1 MAHIPLPDG
10 LPGISGPLRAY
21 PDTAQHLLGLAQT
34 LLRGPSSL
42 TPAEREMI
50 ATYVSNGNECRF
62 CTQSH
67 AAAARELYGDEREVV
82 AQTLMDKDAAPISD
96 KLKALLTI
104 ADKTR
109 RDGRL
114 VTAEDAQRARDAG
127 ADDEAMHRAVL
138 IAAAFCMYNRY
149 VEGLGTWASDDA
161 ADYEANGRRAC
172 PSRLR
177 ERRPLSASKRH
188 EI

>member
-1 MAHIPLPDG
+1 MAHISLPEG

-21 PDTAQHLLGLAQT
+21 PGTAQHLLGLAQT

-67 AAAARELYGDEREVV
+67 AAAARELYGSERDVV
-82 AQTLMDKDAAPISD
+82 AQTLADRQAAPISD
-96 KLKALLTI
+96 KLRALLEI

-114 VTAEDAQRARDAG
+114 VTAEDAQKARDAG
-127 ADDEAMHRAVL
+127 ADDEALHTTVL
-138 IAAAFCMYNRY
+138 IAAAFCMFNRY
-149 VEGLGTWASDDA
+149 VDGLATWASDDP
-161 ADYEANGRRAC
+161 ADYTAMGIHLAAQGYGNAAR
-172 PSRLR
+172 
-177 ERRPLSASKRH
+177 
-188 EI
+188 

>member
-1 MAHIPLPDG
+1 MAHISLPEG

-42 TPAEREMI
+42 TAAEREMI

-67 AAAARELYGDEREVV
+67 AAAARELYGAECDVV
-82 AQTLMDKDAAPISD
+82 AQTLADRQAAPISD

-114 VTAEDAQRARDAG
+114 VTAEDAQKARDAG
-127 ADDEAMHRAVL
+127 ADDEALHTTVL
-138 IAAAFCMYNRY
+138 IAAAFCMFNRY
-149 VEGLGTWASDDA
+149 VDGLATWASDDPA
-161 ADYEANGRRAC
+161 AYKDMGI
-172 PSRLR
+172 RLAGQGYGNPAR
-177 ERRPLSASKRH
+177 
-188 EI
+188 